1 MALILLRHTTPDI
14 AEGICYGQTDLDVV
28 DTFESEAKVAL
39 AALPPFQQIISSPL
53 LRCRKLADFVAG
65 RSGLSVQT
73 DERLM
78 EMNFGRWEG
87 QSWSDIPRAE
97 IDAWAGDFIHAR
109 PHGGES
115 VAILRRRVHRA
126 LSDIVRTEKQ
136 SLVVTHSGVMRA
148 ALSKG
153 DGFADFDAKID
164 FGGHVTISDLEGVI
178 YE

>member
-14 AEGICYGQTDLDVV
+14 DEGVCYGQTDLDVLA
-28 DTFESEAKVAL
+28 TFEREAENAL

-53 LRCRKLADFVAG
+53 VRCRKLAEFIAD
-65 RSGLSVQT
+65 RTGLSVQR

-78 EMNFGRWEG
+78 EMNFGNWEG
-87 QSWSDIPRAE
+87 QPWSDIPRAE
-97 IDAWAGDFIHAR
+97 IDAWASDFIHAS

-115 VAILRRRVHRA
+115 VAMLRRRVHRA
-126 LSDIVRTEKQ
+126 LSDIARTEKP

-153 DGFADFDAKID
+153 DGFADFEAKID
-164 FGGHVTISDLEGVI
+164 FGGHVTISDVEGVTH
-178 YE
+178 E